1 MDLVKAENVS
11 APFQGM
17 AAMPIIRQFGLLIGL
32 AASIALGV
40 AIVLWMKT
48 PNYTML
54 PGQLS
59 GQT

>member
-17 AAMPIIRQFGLLIGL
+17 AAMPILRQLGLLIGL

-48 PNYTML
+48 PNYSML
-54 PGQLS
+54 PGQ
-59 GQT
+59 